1 MKIVNQISVVLAIAA
16 LMVSMVSCEDGKTYA
31 ELLTE
36 ENNAVNRFL
45 VDQQVLTQ
53 IPEDNNFIIGTDAP
67 YYQIDDEGNVFM
79 KVLEKG
85 DGAMAEDNQLIYFRF
100 MRYNLSKYK
109 VSLDDITP
117 DGNAN
122 NILDSP
128 TSFRFGNYNIPSSAA
143 WGAGIQRPL
152 QYVPLNS
159 RVYLVV
165 KSQFGW
171 SSEISVVQP
180 YLYDIRYSTSQL

>member
-1 MKIVNQISVVLAIAA
+1 MKIVNQISVVLTIAA

-109 VSLDDITP
+109 GSLDDITP

-128 TSFRFGNYNIPSSAA
+128 TSFRFGNYNIPLSAE